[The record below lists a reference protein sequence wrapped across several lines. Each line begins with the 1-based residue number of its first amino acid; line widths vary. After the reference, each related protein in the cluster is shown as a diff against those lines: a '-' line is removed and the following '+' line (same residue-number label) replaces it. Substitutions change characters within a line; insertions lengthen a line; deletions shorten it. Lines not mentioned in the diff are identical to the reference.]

1 MLSFIA
7 IFPNIMM
14 THQPMFR
21 FQAIAAA
28 RWPGKRVNKLR
39 AHFCFTICP
48 FLLLMTL
55 VASCSKD
62 APVTPPVVE
71 PVQPVDTTSHDF
83 RWEVTYL
90 ENSDLRDVFAIND
103 SDVWAVGKLIP
114 FDSTGQPDDAN
125 RCGAAHWD
133 GTKWSLVT
141 IPTVNSSGQVIKM
154 WIEGVFAFAPND
166 VWMTSYANSYAHWDG
181 KEWRSAFIKEASGGL
196 RRIFGF
202 SPRDIYFAG
211 SGDIILHWDGNSFT
225 RTQSGFKYPYE
236 IMDMWGVEDAGE
248 KELWAI
254 ARVPDQLRSAI
265 LVYREST
272 GKWETVWSN
281 EFGQGSEQPYNGTVY
296 TLYPYSV
303 GNYFL
308 AVSSW
313 TTETVFEK
321 REGDGSLAR
330 TSHSNLYSLTPFRM
344 RGSRR
349 NNVFVVGDR
358 MLMAHFNGST
368 WKVFRELGTN
378 YPSPLKGLSVLP
390 NSVFAVG
397 YDATRGILVR
407 GERIK

>member
-1 MLSFIA
+1 
-7 IFPNIMM
+7 
-14 THQPMFR
+14 
-21 FQAIAAA
+21 
-28 RWPGKRVNKLR
+28 
-39 AHFCFTICP
+39 
-48 FLLLMTL
+48 MTL

-71 PVQPVDTTSHDF
+71 PVDTTSHDF

-103 SDVWAVGKLIP
+103 SDVWAVGNIIP
-114 FDSTGQPDDAN
+114 FDSIGRPDDAN
-125 RCGAAHWD
+125 RCGAVHWD

-141 IPTVNSSGQVIKM
+141 IPTVNSSNQVIKTR
-154 WIEGVFAFAPND
+154 IEGVFAFASND

-202 SPRDIYFAG
+202 SPKDIYFAG
-211 SGDIILHWDGNSFT
+211 SGDIILHWDGRSFT
-225 RTQSGFKYPYE
+225 KMQSGFKYPYE
-236 IMDMWGVEDAGE
+236 IIDMWGVEDGGE
-248 KELWAI
+248 RQVWAI
-254 ARVPDQLRSAI
+254 AQVLDQIRSAI
-265 LVYREST
+265 LVYRQST

-281 EFGQGSEQPYNGTVY
+281 EFGIGLDQPYEGVMNSIYPYAKNSYLLAGTVSY
-296 TLYPYSV
+296 ISESIYECRPSTGTKGKLSIVNLFSMWPYR
-303 GNYFL
+303 L
-308 AVSSW
+308 
-313 TTETVFEK
+313 
-321 REGDGSLAR
+321 
-330 TSHSNLYSLTPFRM
+330 
-344 RGSRR
+344 RGSAR
-349 NNVFVVGDR
+349 NNAFVVGDR

-378 YPSPLKGLSVLP
+378 YASPLRGLSVLP